1 MMTTITNN
9 EVDNNVGKD
18 DHNDDNN
25 DGKDHNNDADDDDDD
40 DGSDDGDKTLAEMNV
55 KPESDWRDDLRQRER
70 RSFD

>member
-1 MMTTITNN
+1 MTTITN
-9 EVDNNVGKD
+9 DNDG
-18 DHNDDNN
+18 NN
-25 DGKDHNNDADDDDDD
+25 DGKDHNNDDDDDDD

>member
-1 MMTTITNN
+1 MMTTITN
-9 EVDNNVGKD
+9 DNDG
-18 DHNDDNN
+18 NN
-25 DGKDHNNDADDDDDD
+25 DGKDHNNDDDDDDDDGSDD